1 MREQTTLADASFGMN
16 GTVVDEFKA
25 ALRGQL
31 LQPGGEGYDQARAVW
46 NGMIDKRPALI
57 ARCAGAA
64 DVIQC
69 VNFARTQDLVV
80 SVRGGGHSF
89 AGRSVCEGGLMIDL
103 SPMKG
108 IRVDP
113 IRRTARA
120 QPGVLLRELDH
131 ETQAFGLATT
141 AGHVSDTGIAG
152 LTLGGGQGWLMGRH
166 GLTIDN
172 LLSVDIVLADG
183 RFLTAS
189 ENENADL
196 FWGVR
201 GGGGNFGI
209 VTSFKYRLH
218 PVGPTVLGG
227 MILYPLDQA
236 KEVLRFYREFSM
248 NTPEEMGVPAALL
261 TTPDGIPAIAILVG
275 WMGPLAEGEAHLK
288 PLRQFGAP
296 LADLIGPIPYCRL
309 QMFLDAA
316 VPAGMPRY
324 LKMGYLPHMED
335 EFIEV
340 LCNYMAR
347 CPSPYSA
354 ILFNV
359 MKGAVTRVA
368 SDATAFP
375 HRHPQWHYDFVAQW
389 VDPAQQEVNI
399 EWARALWQA
408 TQPFTQGAGINF
420 LGADDG
426 ADRVRMAYG
435 ENYARL
441 VALKQKYDPTNFFR
455 LNANVA
461 PANQFQH
468 SPSVVE

>member
-1 MREQTTLADASFGMN
+1 MLEQAVKTSQNVSIRRTN
-16 GTVVDEFKA
+16 IDEFKA
-25 ALRGQL
+25 TLRGQL
-31 LQPGGEGYDQARAVW
+31 LQPEDEGYDQTRAVW

-57 ARCAGAA
+57 ARCAGTS
-64 DVIQC
+64 DVIEC
-69 VNFARTQDLVV
+69 VNFACTHGLTV

-89 AGRSVCEGGLMIDL
+89 AGRSVCNGGLMIDL

-113 IRRTARA
+113 VRRTARA
-120 QPGVLLRELDH
+120 EPGVLLRELDH
-131 ETQAFGLATT
+131 ETQAFGLAVT

-152 LTLGGGQGWLMGRH
+152 LTLGGGQGWLMSKY

-172 LLSVDIVLADG
+172 LRSVDIVLADG
-183 RFLTAS
+183 RLLTAS
-189 ENENADL
+189 ESENEDL

-209 VTSFKYRLH
+209 VTSFEYQLH

-236 KEVLRFYREFSM
+236 REVLQFYREFSM

-261 TTPDGIPAIAILVG
+261 TTPDGVPAVAVLVG

-288 PLRQFGAP
+288 PLRQFGTP
-296 LADLIGPIPYCRL
+296 LADLIGPIPYCQL
-309 QMFLDAA
+309 QMILDAA

-340 LCNYMAR
+340 LCEHMAR

-389 VDPAQQEVNI
+389 VDPAEQEVNI

-408 TQPFTQGAGINF
+408 TQPFTQGAGVNF

-426 ADRVRMAYG
+426 ADRVRTAYG
-435 ENYARL
+435 NNYARL
-441 VALKQKYDPTNFFR
+441 LALKQKYDPTNFFR
-455 LNANVA
+455 LNANVD
-461 PANQFQH
+461 PKR
-468 SPSVVE
+468 E

>member
-1 MREQTTLADASFGMN
+1 MLEQVTLAN
-16 GTVVDEFKA
+16 VDSNVNVTAAQEFKA
-25 ALRGQL
+25 ALRGHL
-31 LQPGGEGYDQARAVW
+31 LQPGEEGYDQARAVW

-69 VNFARTQDLVV
+69 VNFARAHGLVV

-89 AGRSVCEGGLMIDL
+89 AGRSVCDGGLMIDL

-113 IRRTARA
+113 LRRTARA
-120 QPGVLLRELDH
+120 EPGVLLRELDH

-152 LTLGGGQGWLMGRH
+152 LTLGGGQGWLMGKH

-189 ENENADL
+189 KNENEDL

-209 VTSFKYRLH
+209 VTSFEYQLH

-236 KEVLRFYREFSM
+236 KEVLQFYREFSM
-248 NTPEEMGVPAALL
+248 NTPEEMAVPAALL
-261 TTPDGIPAIAILVG
+261 TTPDGVPAVAVLVG

-288 PLRQFGAP
+288 PLRQFGSP
-296 LADLIGPIPYCRL
+296 LADLIGPIPYRQL
-309 QMFLDAA
+309 QMILDAA

-324 LKMGYLPHMED
+324 LKMGYLPRLED
-335 EFIEV
+335 GVIEV
-340 LCNYMAR
+340 LCEYMTR

-368 SDATAFP
+368 SEATAFP
-375 HRHPQWHYDFVAQW
+375 HRQSQWHYDFVAQW
-389 VDPAQQEVNI
+389 IDPAEQEVNI
-399 EWARALWQA
+399 EWARALWQE
-408 TQPFTQGAGINF
+408 TEPYTRGAGVNF
-420 LGADDG
+420 LGTDDG
-426 ADRVRMAYG
+426 EDRVRIAYG
-435 ENYARL
+435 QHYARL
-441 VALKQKYDPTNFFR
+441 VELKQKYDPTNFFR
-455 LNANVA
+455 LNVNID
-461 PANQFQH
+461 PTR
-468 SPSVVE
+468 

>member
-1 MREQTTLADASFGMN
+1 MNAQMSIANPDLSLN
-16 GTVVDEFKA
+16 GTSIEKFQSN
-25 ALRGQL
+25 LRGQL
-31 LQPGGEGYDQARAVW
+31 LLPGEDGYDQARAVW
-46 NGMIDKRPALI
+46 NGMINKRPALI
-57 ARCAGAA
+57 ARCVSAA

-69 VNFARTQDLVV
+69 VNFARIHDLVV

-89 AGRSVCEGGLMIDL
+89 AGRAVCDGGLMIDL

-113 IRRTARA
+113 LRRTARA
-120 QPGVLLRELDH
+120 EPGVLLRELDH
-131 ETQAFGLATT
+131 ETQAFGLAVT

-152 LTLGGGQGWLMGRH
+152 LTLGGGQGWLMGKH

-183 RFLTAS
+183 RLLTAS
-189 ENENADL
+189 ETENEDL

-209 VTSFKYRLH
+209 VTSFEYQLH

-236 KEVLRFYREFSM
+236 KEVLQFYREFSM

-261 TTPDGIPAIAILVG
+261 TTPDGTPAVAILVG

-288 PLRQFGAP
+288 PLRQFGSP
-296 LADLIGPIPYCRL
+296 LADLIGPIPYCQL
-309 QMFLDAA
+309 QMLLDAA

-324 LKMGYLPHMED
+324 LKMGYLPHMD
-335 EFIEV
+335 DAFIDV
-340 LCNYMAR
+340 LCDYMAR

-354 ILFNV
+354 IIFNV

-368 SDATAFP
+368 SEATAFP

-389 VDPAQQEVNI
+389 IDPADQEVNI
-399 EWARALWQA
+399 EWARALWQE
-408 TQPFTQGAGINF
+408 TEPYTRGAGVNF

-426 ADRVRMAYG
+426 DARVRLAFG
-435 ENYARL
+435 QNYARL
-441 VALKQKYDPTNFFR
+441 VEVKTKYDPTNFFSI
-455 LNANVA
+455 NV
-461 PANQFQH
+461 NVV
-468 SPSVVE
+468 PS